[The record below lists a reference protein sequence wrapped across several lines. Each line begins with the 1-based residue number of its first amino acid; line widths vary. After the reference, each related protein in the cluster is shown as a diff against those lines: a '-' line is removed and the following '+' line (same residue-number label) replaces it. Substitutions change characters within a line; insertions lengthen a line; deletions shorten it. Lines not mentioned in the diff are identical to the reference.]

1 MQRCLI
7 ILVAITLVFFTTN
20 AETDIR
26 QRFEGLVGKSV
37 HIAWH
42 QIDREGLFVYFEI
55 LT

>member
-1 MQRCLI
+1 MRHCLI
-7 ILVAITLVFFTTN
+7 ILVATTLVVFATN

-26 QRFEGLVGKSV
+26 QRFEGLIGKSV
-37 HIAWH
+37 HNAWH